1 MHITQ
6 MSEPFGSA
14 IQGSPQEKV
23 SDIDPNTV
31 KELIKDRGIVMFTGF
46 STKLE
51 EFDRFIRQFGDKFM
65 GHQGG
70 GSVRRKV
77 SEDET
82 LLSTRF
88 DYGRETQDTFGLPL
102 HGEMYYTNMRPVML
116 WFYCEKPAANDGETT
131 VCDGAQIYD
140 ALSKESK
147 ELLAQKKLKYLRRYK
162 DGEWQL
168 IYQTKDLDEAVKFCT
183 GNGIKAHIE
192 DGRVLATEYVHPAV
206 IKSRWGDHL
215 VFINSAF
222 IVYWQEENLARDTSV
237 VRLEDGSKLP
247 KQLIDEVVAAQK
259 RLIIPMVW
267 GRGDFAVVDNTRA
280 MHGRRAFTDTTR
292 EIFLRMVREVTF

>member
-1 MHITQ
+1 
-6 MSEPFGSA
+6 
-14 IQGSPQEKV
+14 
-23 SDIDPNTV
+23 
-31 KELIKDRGIVMFTGF
+31 
-46 STKLE
+46 
-51 EFDRFIRQFGDKFM
+51 
-65 GHQGG
+65 
-70 GSVRRKV
+70 
-77 SEDET
+77 
-82 LLSTRF
+82 
-88 DYGRETQDTFGLPL
+88 
-102 HGEMYYTNMRPVML
+102 MYYTNMRPVML

-168 IYQTKDLDEAVKFCT
+168 IYQTKDLDDAVKFCT

-215 VFINSAF
+215 VFINSAL
-222 IVYWQEENLARDTSV
+222 IVYWQEENLARNTSV

>member
-1 MHITQ
+1 
-6 MSEPFGSA
+6 
-14 IQGSPQEKV
+14 
-23 SDIDPNTV
+23 
-31 KELIKDRGIVMFTGF
+31 
-46 STKLE
+46 
-51 EFDRFIRQFGDKFM
+51 
-65 GHQGG
+65 
-70 GSVRRKV
+70 
-77 SEDET
+77 
-82 LLSTRF
+82 
-88 DYGRETQDTFGLPL
+88 
-102 HGEMYYTNMRPVML
+102 MRPVML
-116 WFYCEKPAANDGETT
+116 WFEKPAANDGETT

-147 ELLAQKKLKYLRRYK
+147 DLLAQKKLKYLRRYK

-215 VFINSAF
+215 VFINSAL
-222 IVYWQEENLARDTSV
+222 IVYWQEENLGRNTSV

-267 GRGDFAVVDNTRA
+267 GRATCSGRQHATPSSSSAPSLPGGGFFASKPAGAYVQPR
-280 MHGRRAFTDTTR
+280 
-292 EIFLRMVREVTF
+292 